1 MDFLSEYEATCG
13 TALARESG
21 PWGECL
27 MKNNR
32 GSTTF
37 LKVKKYIFMNGVTFL
52 NRQKRQKYGQVQANT
67 LF

>member
-37 LKVKKYIFMNGVTFL
+37 LKVKKIHFYEWGDVFE
-52 NRQKRQKYGQVQANT
+52 QAET
-67 LF
+67 AKIRPSTS